1 MFIDSVD
8 AVVAASVYLPRFS
21 RLTSRINSQKPMSV
35 LFSAFQMLLEKELIW
50 SEHSSIYCHS
60 TDITPSINLLSS

>member
-8 AVVAASVYLPRFS
+8 AVVAASVYLSCFS

-35 LFSAFQMLLEKELIW
+35 LFSAFQMLPEKELIW
-50 SEHSSIYCHS
+50 SEHS
-60 TDITPSINLLSS
+60 

>member
-8 AVVAASVYLPRFS
+8 AVVAASVYLPSFS

-35 LFSAFQMLLEKELIW
+35 LFSAFQMLPEKESIW
-50 SEHSSIYCHS
+50 FECFSIFCHS
-60 TDITPSINLLSS
+60 TDIIPSISPLSS